1 MAVVL
6 MAGPLGA
13 VAQIDF
19 SPNDNSQNDTIQN
32 HAFQNHTSRVLDAHS
47 FEPDEFEQDEFEQDD
62 FQSQAEQGPL
72 GPSDGGDALLAAL
85 LSSPGL
91 SATARMPPIESP
103 TTDPTITELATADP
117 LSGGSRADQ
126 VLMFG
131 GYDVWSNGS
140 STYAG
145 LHWAANGL
153 DDDGF
158 ILRLSMSNALERFR
172 TPSRTYT
179 TAIFRAAL
187 MPGWRFKRG
196 EFELRLFAGPDFENH
211 NFTPDKLGA
220 RWRGPHAGL
229 RIAAETWAQ
238 PTPEMML
245 ATAFY
250 ATTIAGGYGFRA
262 AAGWRL
268 IDAFWIGP
276 ELSGSRDDFSRQT
289 RLGIH
294 LTGLQS
300 GAFEWSAAIG
310 LVSDSFGRNG
320 GYGRLATQLRP

>member
-1 MAVVL
+1 MRCVGWVHALGVAVVL

-13 VAQIDF
+13 IAQIDF
-19 SPNDNSQNDTIQN
+19 GPSDNSRSEI
-32 HAFQNHTSRVLDAHS
+32 SRVLDVHS
-47 FEPDEFEQDEFEQDD
+47 FEPDEFDHDD
-62 FQSQAEQGPL
+62 FESQAEQGPL
-72 GPSDGGDALLAAL
+72 GPSNGDDVLLATL
-85 LSSPGL
+85 LSSPDL
-91 SATARMPPIESP
+91 SAARLP
-103 TTDPTITELATADP
+103 TTDFPTTDWAMTDLTMTELATADP
-117 LSGGSRADQ
+117 LSGGSKADQ

-131 GYDVWSNGS
+131 GYDVWSNGTS
-140 STYAG
+140 SYAG

-153 DDDGF
+153 NDDGF
-158 ILRLSMSNALERFR
+158 ILRLSMSNAMERFR

-179 TAIFRAAL
+179 TTIYRAAL

-196 EFELRLFAGPDFENH
+196 EYELRLYAGPDFEHH
-211 NFTPDKLGA
+211 NLTPDNLK
-220 RWRGPHAGL
+220 RKWRGPHAGL
-229 RIAAETWAQ
+229 RVAAETWAQ
-238 PTPEMML
+238 PTPELML

-268 IDAFWIGP
+268 IDAFWVGP
-276 ELSGSRDDFSRQT
+276 ELSGSRDEFSRQT

-310 LVSDSFGRNG
+310 VVSDSFGRNG